1 MKNSKYFL
9 NTALAGVL
17 GIALVACMA
26 VKAFVPA
33 VILPRVDIPK
43 MVLISLLALLVDHLA
58 VKNAKRCYICIP
70 GFSLITFAVLPWAAG
85 MVVLADVWKGALVG
99 AGVFTL
105 VTWLF
110 SAMQERIASGKFTKA
125 TIFISALGLYLASQV
140 LTGMIL

>member
-1 MKNSKYFL
+1 MTKSRKLWIVVAIGFL
-9 NTALAGVL
+9 IGVIVTVSEPDLQVLATQ
-17 GIALVACMA
+17 
-26 VKAFVPA
+26 VPS
-33 VILPRVDIPK
+33 IPN

-70 GFSLITFAVLPWAAG
+70 VFSLITFAVLPWAAG
-85 MVVLADVWKGALVG
+85 LVMLADVWKVALVG

-125 TIFISALGLYLASQV
+125 TIFISALGLYLASQI